1 MAKRKKKSGGGGFGK
16 MRSANQSV
24 TPMPGYQHNPLGAGT
39 MLKSI
44 RRITDS
50 ANFQSQEEME
60 RFMYENVIG
69 KTEEEIA
76 RIADE
81 ISPLTPV
88 EQADRLIDELPS
100 SLTDKDAIRTARE
113 ALAIS
118 PECLPAWLLLG
129 RREHDET
136 KAMEYFEEGIKRGKE
151 RFKNEI
157 ESVHEHLGLWGNVE
171 ARDLIRLMIEK
182 AGLLQ
187 NAKTIDQAI
196 PAYREILKWNP
207 GDNCGA
213 RGSLLL
219 ILLIKHEFKD
229 ARALLDAY
237 PNDSDTTMAW
247 GCAFLSIVEMLERT
261 GCELPKDE
269 TLEKFKTPQDF
280 VNSFGAEFNQAKKD
294 IKRATEINP
303 FVPIL
308 LNEAGLFALE
318 ASDTAT
324 FGGPYEAIEY
334 LHVWAILWHA
344 AGLPM
349 IFIMT
354 AGPKNIKKHLKNR
367 MLAEEIL
374 DISEQIK
381 DYDGPPWWEEL
392 DESDSNK
399 GKDD

>member
-1 MAKRKKKSGGGGFGK
+1 
-16 MRSANQSV
+16 
-24 TPMPGYQHNPLGAGT
+24 
-39 MLKSI
+39 MLKSM
-44 RRITDS
+44 RRIADS
-50 ANFQSQEEME
+50 VNFQSQEEME
-60 RFMYENVIG
+60 RFLYENVIG

-81 ISPLTPV
+81 ISPPTPV

-100 SLTDKDAIRTARE
+100 DSTDEDAIRTARE

-118 PECLPAWLLLG
+118 PDCLPAWLLLG

-136 KAMEYFEEGIKRGKE
+136 KAMEYLEEGIKRGKE
-151 RFKNEI
+151 RFRDEI
-157 ESVHEHLGLWGNVE
+157 ESVHEDLGLWGNVE
-171 ARDLIRLMIEK
+171 ARDLVRLMIEK

-187 NAKTIDQAI
+187 NAQTIDQAI
-196 PAYREILKWNP
+196 PVYREILKWNP
-207 GDNCGA
+207 GDNCGV
-213 RGSLLL
+213 RGLLLLLL
-219 ILLIKHEFKD
+219 IIKRELKD

-261 GCELPKDE
+261 GYELPKDE

-308 LNEAGLFALE
+308 LNEAGLFDLE

-367 MLAEEIL
+367 VIAEELL

-392 DESDSNK
+392 DESDSDK
-399 GKDD
+399 AKDD